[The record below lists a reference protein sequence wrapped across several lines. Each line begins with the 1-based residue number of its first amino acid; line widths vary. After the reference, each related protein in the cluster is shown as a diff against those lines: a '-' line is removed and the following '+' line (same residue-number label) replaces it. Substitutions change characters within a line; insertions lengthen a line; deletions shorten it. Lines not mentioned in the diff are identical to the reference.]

1 MTLNQIK
8 KLENLNNI
16 SINLYNIKNKKEIIP
31 LRLTEKKMDKHVNL
45 LYVQNDDE
53 VRPFAWIKDL
63 SRLVSSQLKKEHR
76 KYFCNR

>member
-1 MTLNQIK
+1 
-8 KLENLNNI
+8 LENLNNI
-16 SINLYNIKNKKEIIP
+16 SINVYNIENKKKIFP

-53 VRPFAWIKDL
+53 VRYFVWIKDL

-76 KYFCNR
+76 NHFCDR